1 MTGSHE
7 PVAAI
12 DLGTNTA
19 LLLVARGAPG
29 RRLEILV
36 QDCETVRLGER
47 RASVGEGAPLSL
59 APEAV
64 ERTLKAL
71 AHFKTRALNM
81 GVAPDRLRVTATAVL
96 RRASDAA
103 AFIQRC
109 EEELGLRVDI
119 LSGSEEGRLGR
130 LALGSSGA
138 EEWVTLD
145 VGGGST
151 ELAGEGPLEQLSA
164 PIGALV
170 LTERFLGLG
179 SNAPLEPG
187 GVPDL
192 WEQVRSSFECFPAG
206 FARER
211 TVVLLGGSA
220 SNLACLEKGLE
231 QFDPLQVEGTHID
244 VGATR
249 AWAERLVDMSP
260 EDRASLPIEPQRV
273 EILPAGLIC
282 IAAGLERVGAGEAR
296 ISALGLRHGVAL
308 ELLHA

>member
-1 MTGSHE
+1 VSGSSE

-19 LLLVARGAPG
+19 LLLVARSAPG
-29 RRLEILV
+29 RGLEVLA
-36 QDCETVRLGER
+36 QDCEAVRLGER
-47 RASVGEGAPLSL
+47 RASAGEGAPLSL

-64 ERTLKAL
+64 ERTLNAL
-71 AHFKTRALNM
+71 ANFKTRAMNL
-81 GVAPDRLRVTATAVL
+81 GVAPERLRVTATAVL

-103 AFIQRC
+103 AFVQRC

-119 LSGSEEGRLGR
+119 LSGAEEGRLGR
-130 LALGSSGA
+130 SALGSSGA

-151 ELAGEGPLEQLSA
+151 ELAGDGPLEQISA
-164 PIGALV
+164 PVGALV
-170 LTERFLGLG
+170 LTERFLGMG
-179 SNAPLEPG
+179 SSAPLEPG
-187 GVPDL
+187 GAPGL
-192 WEQVRSSFECFPAG
+192 WEHVRRSFECFPEG

-231 QFDPLQVEGTHID
+231 QFDPLQVEGTRVD
-244 VGATR
+244 VGAAR
-249 AWAERLVDMSP
+249 AWAERLIDMSP
-260 EDRASLPIEPQRV
+260 ADRERLPIESQRV
-273 EILPAGLIC
+273 EILPAGLVC
-282 IAAGLERVGAGEAR
+282 IAAGLERIGARNAR

-308 ELLHA
+308 ELLHG

>member
-1 MTGSHE
+1 MNESRR

-19 LLLVARGAPG
+19 LLLVARSAPG
-29 RRLEILV
+29 LGLEVLA
-36 QDCETVRLGER
+36 QDCEVVRLGER
-47 RASVGEGAPLSL
+47 PRSAGEAGGQGLS
-59 APEAV
+59 PEAV
-64 ERTLKAL
+64 ERTL
-71 AHFKTRALNM
+71 RALGRFKAKAVGM
-81 GVAPDRLRVTATAVL
+81 GVVPERLRVTATAVL

-103 AFIQRC
+103 AFVQRC
-109 EEELGLRVDI
+109 EDELGLRVEI
-119 LSGSEEGRLGR
+119 LSGSEEARLGR
-130 LALGSSGA
+130 SALGSAGT

-151 ELAGEGPLEQLSA
+151 ELAGEGPGEQISA
-164 PIGALV
+164 PVGALV
-170 LTERFLGLG
+170 LTEQFLGMG

-187 GVPDL
+187 GAAGL
-192 WEQVRSSFECFPAG
+192 WEQVRASFGCFPTD
-206 FARER
+206 FARGR

-244 VGATR
+244 VCAAR
-249 AWAERLVDMSP
+249 AWGERLIDMSP
-260 EDRASLPIEPQRV
+260 EDRAHLPIESQRV

-282 IAAGLERVGAGEAR
+282 IAAGLERIEAGEAR

-308 ELLHA
+308 ELLHD